1 MSLAL
6 IVSLMVLVVAVI
18 IGVVGYALDR
28 SAES

>member
-6 IVSLMVLVVAVI
+6 IVSLMVLVASVI
-18 IGVVGYALDR
+18 IGVVGYAMDR